1 MPHKNHDI
9 EFILLRGR
17 QNSLG
22 KNCLSMLH
30 LKMGIQIKQVFNF
43 NNMMVSSVVKINSPN
58 IVSIHARIER
68 HY

>member
-30 LKMGIQIKQVFNF
+30 LKMGIQIKQGFQF
-43 NNMMVSSVVKINSPN
+43 
-58 IVSIHARIER
+58 
-68 HY
+68 